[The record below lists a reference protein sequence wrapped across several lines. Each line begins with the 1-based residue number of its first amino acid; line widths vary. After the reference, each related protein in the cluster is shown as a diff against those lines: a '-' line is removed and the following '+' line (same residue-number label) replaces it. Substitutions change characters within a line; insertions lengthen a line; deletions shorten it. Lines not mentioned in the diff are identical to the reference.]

1 MQKLILIVAVIL
13 LLLQPALSI
22 DLPNMSITSESVVGN
37 ILYEPLTMLSMAVLM
52 IIAMIMA

>member
-1 MQKLILIVAVIL
+1 

-37 ILYEPLTMLSMAVLM
+37 ILYEPLAMLSMAVLM